1 MTAPADIPA
10 LIAEGRRLI
19 AAATP
24 GPLEANSYGHIWAS
38 DRKLA
43 EVSGV
48 VQAACYP
55 RRTAKQERADLLRFV
70 FAVNNLAALLDVA
83 EAAARN
89 SWAREEY
96 GLASGASHA
105 ERGSICETC
114 ERTRDAAQ
122 AVLDSEVALDS
133 ALSRLR
139 GVWP

>member
-1 MTAPADIPA
+1 MGDIPA

-24 GPLEANSYGHIWAS
+24 GQLEANSCGHIWAS

-70 FAVNNLAALLDVA
+70 FAVNHLAALLDVV
-83 EAAARN
+83 EA
-89 SWAREEY
+89 S
-96 GLASGASHA
+96 
-105 ERGSICETC
+105 ERY
-114 ERTRDAAQ
+114 RDARAY
-122 AVLDSEVALDS
+122 AHGLNEVIDGPETDAAWDDVAATLAALDS
-133 ALSRLR
+133 ALLKLR
-139 GVWP
+139 EEGK